1 VLGVLKLL
9 LKARRGLVF
18 RKVERSATGLRFL
31 REQFGFTQKEFSLL
45 AYESPQRALMS
56 AYERGTAGVMP
67 GRRWDALVRG
77 LASVEKRE
85 RKGVDAGIEDV
96 RKVVLAS

>member
-1 VLGVLKLL
+1 

-56 AYERGTAGVMP
+56 AYERGSAGEMP
-67 GRRWDALVRG
+67 RMRWDALVKR
-77 LASVEKRE
+77 LASIEKSE
-85 RKGVDAGIEDV
+85 RQKVDAGIDDV
-96 RKVVLAS
+96 RKVVLVS